1 FLLYVIAGFWVVPPL
16 VKPRL
21 EKELSSQI
29 GRKVTIDEFKLNP
42 LKLSSTITNLT
53 VYENDGEPFAG
64 FKELLIDAELST
76 IVRWA
81 ATVKEIRLTAPFG
94 VIKVL
99 SDKTLNISDILTK
112 FSQTEPDPEE
122 ETGLPRAYLARLQVV
137 DGKFSVEDLTG
148 AEPVIQTLSPIGFTL
163 TNLSTFAEG
172 EGAFKFTGVGPL
184 GGNYQLDGQLSVN
197 PIRVQGSYIT
207 NDTHLNHIWRHIKD
221 QVSFQIQSGTIATS
235 GNYLVEMIDGELD
248 AKLQQGVFE
257 LKDFQ
262 LTEKGKDTVLVSIPS
277 FALQGIKADL
287 KAREIVVEQ
296 VKTAD
301 ARIESW
307 LNSDGT
313 FNFQSLF
320 MPDLQKL
327 TETKESGSSEPEPV
341 ESRPWHAT
349 IRKIEMDNWG
359 AVVEDRTLPKP
370 VRFSV
375 DGLTVSVENLETK
388 KDSLAQIAL
397 ELKINQAGTVKVI
410 GSAGIDPLTAEL
422 EVHSDE
428 IALKDFQPY
437 VDKMANVRIAAG
449 TISSKG
455 RILFED
461 KEESMHTRLEG
472 GYFELKN
479 LQITEKDKET
489 ALVSIPSFA
498 VQGISADLEAREIV
512 VEQVKTADARIES
525 WIAADGTFNFQN
537 LLIADSQKSAETKKS
552 DATEPKPDES
562 SRWQAMIQK
571 IEVDKWG
578 VAIEDRTLPKPA
590 RITVDDLTVRIENL
604 ANKKNSKAK
613 VALALQI
620 NQAGTVNVD
629 GSASIDPLSA
639 NLSVLSNKIAL
650 KSFQPYIDAAVNA
663 QIASGTT
670 SSKGRIVYK
679 GKQSQPQI
687 RYQGELSLDGVEVK
701 DRIQTEDFINQKQLK
716 ASGIVLDIHPNK
728 LQVSDVLIDKTKA
741 SITIDQ
747 NGTVNVVQA
756 FVPVDK
762 KGENGKENLIE
773 RLVNFLILQIEGPMP
788 MNIDLVKIDDF
799 AVDFID
805 GSIAPPF
812 KTELEITNATVKG
825 LSSDPSARPDFKIDG
840 TIDQTATI
848 KSSGQM
854 NPLNAMQYA
863 KVDFVLK
870 DFQLPPV
877 SPYSGKYAGFKI
889 EDGKL
894 DLEMKYQVDNNSFS
908 GDNKIFVDRMRLG
921 EKTDSPAATNLPVGL
936 AVTLLKGA
944 DGRITLQVPVS
955 GDIADPQFDFGQ
967 IILSA
972 LTGAMTKASS
982 PPPSE
987 DGTES
992 SPHTADTEGSR
1003 PSVAAERAM
1012 PSTVQDIDDIKAE
1025 EVRFIEFGFGLSELS
1040 EDAMKKL
1047 DGFAKFLNERSDLTL
1062 GIEGSADR
1070 QMDWGKL
1077 SGKQAE
1083 NQRPDGKDKT
1093 ATVQQKDLA
1102 RDQAVDDKRLNMLA
1116 LTRANTVKNYLVRN
1130 GKVAA
1135 ERLQL
1140 KRAKITSTPDKDYG
1154 IVEFHLSGQ

>member
-1 FLLYVIAGFWVVPPL
+1 
-16 VKPRL
+16 
-21 EKELSSQI
+21 
-29 GRKVTIDEFKLNP
+29 
-42 LKLSSTITNLT
+42 
-53 VYENDGEPFAG
+53 
-64 FKELLIDAELST
+64 
-76 IVRWA
+76 
-81 ATVKEIRLTAPFG
+81 
-94 VIKVL
+94 
-99 SDKTLNISDILTK
+99 
-112 FSQTEPDPEE
+112 
-122 ETGLPRAYLARLQVV
+122 
-137 DGKFSVEDLTG
+137 
-148 AEPVIQTLSPIGFTL
+148 
-163 TNLSTFAEG
+163 
-172 EGAFKFTGVGPL
+172 
-184 GGNYQLDGQLSVN
+184 
-197 PIRVQGSYIT
+197 
-207 NDTHLNHIWRHIKD
+207 
-221 QVSFQIQSGTIATS
+221 
-235 GNYLVEMIDGELD
+235 
-248 AKLQQGVFE
+248 
-257 LKDFQ
+257 
-262 LTEKGKDTVLVSIPS
+262 
-277 FALQGIKADL
+277 
-287 KAREIVVEQ
+287 
-296 VKTAD
+296 
-301 ARIESW
+301 
-307 LNSDGT
+307 
-313 FNFQSLF
+313 
-320 MPDLQKL
+320 
-327 TETKESGSSEPEPV
+327 
-341 ESRPWHAT
+341 
-349 IRKIEMDNWG
+349 
-359 AVVEDRTLPKP
+359 
-370 VRFSV
+370 
-375 DGLTVSVENLETK
+375 
-388 KDSLAQIAL
+388 
-397 ELKINQAGTVKVI
+397 
-410 GSAGIDPLTAEL
+410 
-422 EVHSDE
+422 
-428 IALKDFQPY
+428 
-437 VDKMANVRIAAG
+437 
-449 TISSKG
+449 
-455 RILFED
+455 
-461 KEESMHTRLEG
+461 MHTRLEG
-472 GYFELKN
+472 GYVEFKD
-479 LQITEKDKET
+479 LQITEKGKET

-498 VQGISADLEAREIV
+498 AQGISANLETREIV

-537 LLIADSQKSAETKKS
+537 LLIADSQNSAETKKS
-552 DATEPKPDES
+552 DSTEPKPAKS
-562 SRWQAMIQK
+562 SPWQAMIQK

-629 GSASIDPLSA
+629 GSASLDPLSA
-639 NLSVLSNKIAL
+639 DLSVLSNKIAL
-650 KSFQPYIDAAVNA
+650 KSFQPYVDAAVNA

-687 RYQGELSLDGVEVK
+687 RYQGEFSLDGVEIK
-701 DRIQTEDFINQKQLK
+701 DRTQTGDFINQKQLK
-716 ASGIVLDIHPNK
+716 ASGITLDIHPNK
-728 LQVSDVLIDKTKA
+728 LQVSDVFIDKTQA

-756 FVPVDK
+756 FAPVGK
-762 KGENGKENLIE
+762 KGEKEKENLIE

-788 MNIDLVKIDDF
+788 MKIDLIKIDDF

-812 KTELEITNATVKG
+812 KTELEIANATVKG
-825 LSSDPSARPDFKIDG
+825 LSSDPSARADFKIDG
-840 TIDQTATI
+840 TIDQAATI

-854 NPLNAMQYA
+854 NPLNAMHYA

-944 DGRITLQVPVS
+944 DGRITLQVPIS
-955 GDIADPQFDFGQ
+955 GDITDPQFDVGQ
-967 IILSA
+967 VILSA
-972 LTGAMTKASS
+972 LTGAMTEASS
-982 PPPSE
+982 PPPSA
-987 DGTES
+987 DTES
-992 SPHTADTEGSR
+992 SP

-1012 PSTVQDIDDIKAE
+1012 PSTVKDIDDIKAE

-1070 QMDWGKL
+1070 QMDRGKL
-1077 SGKQAE
+1077 SGKQTE
-1083 NQRPDGKDKT
+1083 NERPDSKDKT

-1102 RDQAVDDKRLNMLA
+1102 GDQSIDDKRLNMLA